1 MLVGI
6 TGGMGSGKSSLAR
19 LLAERG
25 AILVDADR
33 VTHRVLE
40 GEEVIK
46 ALRDAFGEGVVDTC
60 GHLDRSE
67 VGRRA
72 FSSEDNWRL
81 LNRVVRPPLAAALW
95 EEVERAERMAAGEIV
110 VVDAP
115 LLFEWDSQERF
126 DAVIV
131 VDAEEAL
138 CIERVE
144 QRSKLG
150 EQEIRQRMAY
160 QMPAAQKRELADYVV
175 NNDGDLDDLRCQAE
189 KIWRELV
196 DRKNREEEGGVDNR

>member
-19 LLAERG
+19 LLTERG

-33 VTHRVLE
+33 ITHRVLG
-40 GEEVIK
+40 GEEVIQ
-46 ALRDAFGEGVVDTC
+46 ALREALGEDIVDARGD
-60 GHLDRSE
+60 LDRSE

-72 FSSEDNWRL
+72 FSSEENWRL
-81 LNRVVRPPLAAALW
+81 LNRIVRPPLAAALW
-95 EEVERAERMAAGEIV
+95 GEVERAVKMSEGKIV

-138 CIERVE
+138 CIERAK
-144 QRSKLG
+144 QRSKFS
-150 EQEIRQRMAY
+150 EEEIRQRMAY
-160 QMPAAQKRELADYVV
+160 QMPAERKREKADYVV
-175 NNDGDLDDLRCQAE
+175 DNDGDLDQLRRQVDRV
-189 KIWRELV
+189 WRELR
-196 DRKNREEEGGVDNR
+196 DRQKREERGDVESR